1 MIRPTGLYGKVKKL
15 DFSKWVVTKFYH
27 YTSRAT
33 DVFAEYDATWHQKP
47 MGDSYIKDVYD
58 HFLKCVDA
66 YLNYPE
72 ITFASLGNQNKTTI
86 EIFNIE
92 TGEKLYVTQYDGVY
106 SIGKDVYSEFG
117 NVSQFGI
124 K

>member
-1 MIRPTGLYGKVKKL
+1 MDRVDVFGKVKKF

-33 DVFAEYDATWHQKP
+33 EVFAKYDPVWHQKP
-47 MGDSYIKDVYD
+47 HGDPYVKDVYD
-58 HFLKCVDA
+58 HFLKCADA

-117 NVSQFGI
+117 NITQIGI
-124 K
+124 R

>member
-1 MIRPTGLYGKVKKL
+1 MDRVDVFGKVKKL

-33 DVFAEYDATWHQKP
+33 EVFAKYDATWHQKP
-47 MGDSYIKDVYD
+47 MGDPYVKDVYD
-58 HFLKCVDA
+58 HFQKCVDA

-124 K
+124 R

>member
-1 MIRPTGLYGKVKKL
+1 MDRVDVFGKVKKL

-33 DVFAEYDATWHQKP
+33 EVFAKYDPVWHQRHW
-47 MGDSYIKDVYD
+47 GDPYVKDVYD
-58 HFLKCVDA
+58 HFQTCVDA

>member
-1 MIRPTGLYGKVKKL
+1 M
-15 DFSKWVVTKFYH
+15 
-27 YTSRAT
+27 
-33 DVFAEYDATWHQKP
+33 
-47 MGDSYIKDVYD
+47 KDVYD
-58 HFLKCVDA
+58 HFQKCVDA

-72 ITFASLGNQNKTTI
+72 ISFSSLGHQNKTTI

-124 K
+124 R